1 MRRVTVVVEPLSGVK
16 PILANAAEMRAD
28 FPITTRSPAAISE
41 TLPPATLPCTAITT
55 GARIRTIRTIAW
67 CKSDVQILMVC
78 GSSSPLAAS
87 AIRSPPTLNS
97 LPRAEIST
105 ARTSSRSLN
114 SAMQRLNSRQNVAV
128 DRIAAVGLI
137 EHDMRQ
143 TIGDRAFK
151 ARCR

>member
-67 CKSDVQILMVC
+67 CRSDVQILTVC
-78 GSSSPLAAS
+78 GSLSPLAAS
-87 AIRSPPTLNS
+87 AIKSPPTLNS
-97 LPRAEIST
+97 FPRAEIKT
-105 ARTSSRSLN
+105 ALTSSRSLN
-114 SAMQRLNSRQNVAV
+114 SAIPRLNSRQNAPS
-128 DRIAAVGLI
+128 IGLP
-137 EHDMRQ
+137 RS
-143 TIGDRAFK
+143 G
-151 ARCR
+151 